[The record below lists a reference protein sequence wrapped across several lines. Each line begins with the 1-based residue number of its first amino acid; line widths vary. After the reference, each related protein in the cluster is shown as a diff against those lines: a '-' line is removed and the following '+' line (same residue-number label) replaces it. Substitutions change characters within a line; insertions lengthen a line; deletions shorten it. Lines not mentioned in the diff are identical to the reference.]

1 MQTKQTENIVFI
13 RLFED
18 EDIYEQIKKA
28 CKIHDIK
35 TAVVLSGIGQIKQ
48 VKLGY
53 FKEKGN
59 YSPESFD
66 KPLEI
71 LSISGN
77 ICKKSKEYILHL
89 HAVLSD
95 EKKKAFGG
103 HLIEGKISITGEI
116 VILKSKIDLK
126 RKLDKKTGL
135 ESLYLK

>member
-1 MQTKQTENIVFI
+1 MHSKEEENIVFI

-18 EDIYEQIKKA
+18 EDMYEQIKKA
-28 CKIHDIK
+28 CKIHNVE
-35 TAVVLSGIGQIKQ
+35 TAVVLSGIGQLKQ

-59 YSPESFD
+59 YSQELFD

-77 ICKKSKEYILHL
+77 ICKKNKGYILHL
-89 HAVLSD
+89 HAVLGD

-103 HLIEGKISITGEI
+103 HLIGGKISITGEI
-116 VILKSKIDLK
+116 VLLKSIININ